1 MGRAAVK
8 RVAVLDDYLGLARE
22 LGPWDRIAP
31 PVALEV
37 FTDHLAD
44 EDAVARRLAPFEIVV
59 LNRERT
65 PFPRTLIA
73 RLPRLEYL
81 VTFGHRNR
89 SIDLAALRE
98 RAIPVSGTVDEFHHV
113 AELAWGLILALA
125 RNIVREDRALR
136 DGAWQGAIGSTV
148 RGKTLGLLGLGR
160 IGGEIARIG
169 SGFGV
174 DSIAW
179 SENLTP
185 ARCAEI
191 GARLVA
197 RDALFAEADY
207 LVVALVESARTR
219 GLVGRRELHLMK
231 PSAFLV
237 NVSRAGI
244 VDQAAMIAAL
254 GARRIAG
261 AALDVFDVEPL
272 PPDHPLRR
280 LDNALLTPHIG
291 NFTREMWLGRF
302 GQVMENIQE
311 YQRGRIVRPVEG

>member
-1 MGRAAVK
+1 VK

-31 PVALEV
+31 PIALEV
-37 FTDHLAD
+37 FTDHLVD
-44 EDAVARRLAPFEIVV
+44 EGAIARRLAAFEIVV

-89 SIDLAALRE
+89 SIDLAATRE
-98 RAIPVSGTVDEFHHV
+98 RGIAVSGTDDGIHHV

-136 DGAWQGAIGSTV
+136 GGVWQSALGSTL
-148 RGKTLGLLGLGR
+148 RGRTLGFLGLGR

-169 SGFGV
+169 RGFGMAT
-174 DSIAW
+174 IAW
-179 SENLTP
+179 SQNLTP
-185 ARCAEI
+185 ARCAEV
-191 GARLVA
+191 GGVRLVA

-219 GLVGRRELHLMK
+219 GLVGARELALMK
-231 PSAFLV
+231 PAAFLV

-244 VDQAAMIAAL
+244 VDQAAMLAAL
-254 GARRIAG
+254 AGRRIAG

-272 PPDHPLRR
+272 PADHPLRR
-280 LDNALLTPHIG
+280 LDNVLLTPHIG
-291 NFTREMWLGRF
+291 NFTREMWASRF
-302 GQVMENIQE
+302 AQLTENIQE
-311 YQRGRIVRPVEG
+311 FQNGRIVRPIEG